1 MAGNLEFIT
10 SASGTTVSA
19 LDLTDCFSADYDV
32 YYLTS
37 SLDIGTGAGFWQS
50 NLLDS
55 GGSTLTGAYYDVA
68 NLELQANTTFLEY
81 RGTNASFWRDLGA
94 YQDDGKGYGL
104 SMYIYNPFDSSSY
117 TFVQSSSAGMFT
129 SDTVLMGG
137 KGIGVYKQASTVYGI
152 RLTNSGPAT
161 YDYISA
167 SVYGVK

>member
-1 MAGNLEFIT
+1 MATNLEFIK
-10 SASGTTVSA
+10 SASGTSVTA
-19 LDLTDCFSADYDV
+19 LDLTDCFSDKYDV

-37 SLDIGTGAGFWQS
+37 SLDIGTGAGYWEAY
-50 NLLDS
+50 LLDS
-55 GGSTLTGAYYDVA
+55 GGSTLTGLHYDTA
-68 NLELQANTTFLEY
+68 NLELQANNPFAEY
-81 RGTNASFWRDLGA
+81 RITNQSFWRDLGA

-117 TFVQSSSAGMFT
+117 TFVQSSSAGMYV
-129 SDTVLMGG
+129 SDTVLFGG

-167 SVYGVK
+167 SIFGVK

>member
-1 MAGNLEFIT
+1 MATNLEFIK
-10 SASGTTVSA
+10 SASGTSVTA
-19 LDLTDCFSADYDV
+19 LDITDCFSDKYDV

-37 SLDIGTGAGFWQS
+37 SLDIGTGAGYWQS

-55 GGSTLTGAYYDVA
+55 GGSPLSGAYYDMA
-68 NLELQANTTFLEY
+68 NLELQANNPYAEY
-81 RGTNASFWRDLGA
+81 RATNITFWRDLGS

-117 TFVQSSSAGMFT
+117 TFVKSSSAGMYV
-129 SDTVLMGG
+129 SDTVLIGG

-152 RLTNSGPAT
+152 RLTNSTPAT

-167 SVYGVK
+167 SIFGVK

>member
-1 MAGNLEFIT
+1 MATNLEFIK
-10 SASGTTVSA
+10 SASGTSVSA

-37 SLDIGTGAGFWQS
+37 SLDIDTGAGYWEAY
-50 NLLDS
+50 LLDS

-68 NLELQANTTFLEY
+68 NLELQANATYPQY
-81 RGTNASFWRDLGA
+81 RAINQSFWRDLGA

-129 SDTVLMGG
+129 SDTVLIGG

-152 RLTNSGPAT
+152 RLTNSTPST

-167 SVYGVK
+167 SIYGVK

>member
-81 RGTNASFWRDLGA
+81 RGTNETCNMYWYLYNLGNPNKYSFSTHQLSEFDKNAQLRMVFGGNVYTVAETINAIKVLGVTGTA
-94 YQDDGKGYGL
+94 NISGTISL
-104 SMYIYNPFDSSSY
+104 
-117 TFVQSSSAGMFT
+117 
-129 SDTVLMGG
+129 
-137 KGIGVYKQASTVYGI
+137 YGI
-152 RLTNSGPAT
+152 AES
-161 YDYISA
+161 
-167 SVYGVK
+167 